1 MKEGPPINTFA
12 DNNNVA
18 GRTVLVTGAT
28 SGIGMATAARL
39 AGAGATVII
48 HGPATSATSE
58 ARDVVRGMH
67 PGADL
72 HVAVADLSSQAA
84 VRGLAADIQDRFE
97 VLDVLVNNAAA
108 VFDHWSAD
116 GDGIE
121 LTFAVNHLAPYLLT
135 RLLLPNVER
144 SGQGRIVIVGSEAHR
159 RVVWDPDGLQ
169 RSAPYDRFDAY
180 ARSKLANLLFNA
192 ELARRLSGSE
202 VTTNAAHPGTVQT
215 RLFRPRNIAERIAMP
230 VLNLK
235 AVSPRVGADTFVWL
249 ASSLAM
255 TGRSGGYYYRRE
267 RIKPS
272 AQVGD
277 EHNGFELWKVS
288 ADLTGLPVEP

>member
-1 MKEGPPINTFA
+1 MREGPPINAFA
-12 DNNNVA
+12 DNNA

-48 HGPATSATSE
+48 HGPTRSATSE
-58 ARDVVRGMH
+58 ARDVVSAMH
-67 PGADL
+67 PEADL
-72 HVAVADLSSQAA
+72 HTSIGDLSSQAA

-135 RLLLPNVER
+135 RLLLPTVER
-144 SGQGRIVIVGSEAHR
+144 SDQGRIVIVGSEAHR

-169 RSAPYDRFDAY
+169 RS
-180 ARSKLANLLFNA
+180 
-192 ELARRLSGSE
+192 
-202 VTTNAAHPGTVQT
+202 
-215 RLFRPRNIAERIAMP
+215 RP
-230 VLNLK
+230 
-235 AVSPRVGADTFVWL
+235 
-249 ASSLAM
+249 M
-255 TGRSGGYYYRRE
+255 TGLMHTLD
-267 RIKPS
+267 PS
-272 AQVGD
+272 WPICSSMPNWLDA
-277 EHNGFELWKVS
+277 S
-288 ADLTGLPVEP
+288 AAAR